1 MMQIALVASFVVA
14 TILIACSA
22 WLFSRAAYWAILVL
36 LAAAIFIAV
45 THTGLAGVQPLGAAL
60 AVVVY
65 GAFVYFV
72 SVQSLMQ
79 RKVTEIAT
87 RDDFKREM
95 ESSNRFH
102 GYVKAIYYLPLA
114 LLFIGIALGVI
125 GKLSE

>member
-1 MMQIALVASFVVA
+1 
-14 TILIACSA
+14 
-22 WLFSRAAYWAILVL
+22 
-36 LAAAIFIAV
+36 
-45 THTGLAGVQPLGAAL
+45 
-60 AVVVY
+60 VY